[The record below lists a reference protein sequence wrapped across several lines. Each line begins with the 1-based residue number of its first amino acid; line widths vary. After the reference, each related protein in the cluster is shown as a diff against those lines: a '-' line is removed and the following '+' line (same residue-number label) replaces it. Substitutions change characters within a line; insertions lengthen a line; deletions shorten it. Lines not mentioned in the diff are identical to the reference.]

1 VSVRASNV
9 RAALLALPKLLLLP
23 FRLLYKVLRFA
34 GRMLRSFRF
43 WLCLVLA
50 VIVLLVAYYVRADRE
65 TPLTTDAYAQAYV
78 VQVAPQVAGQVV
90 RVYVGEGDQVKK
102 GALLCELDPRPFE
115 HKVALLEARLVQ
127 AEQQVKQLG
136 SQLAAQKA
144 EHERLTAEADYA
156 RAVYRQE
163 EAIYKKDS
171 TTERKYLDALQK
183 HKASV
188 AALEKSA
195 RTVQHA
201 QEGLDARIG
210 AEHALVAEVNAQLLE
225 ARLNLSYSRVY
236 APCDGTITNLQLREG
251 AYAHVG
257 QPVLTVIDTG
267 HWLVVANFR
276 EKGLERMRPGQP
288 ALVAFHGV
296 PGRLWHARVLSIG
309 SGVSQGQGV
318 PSGLLPDVKDQTSW
332 VPAEQRF
339 QVRLAL
345 EDPGAVP
352 LRVGMTGSVSV
363 YVDSDG
369 RMNPLTEAV
378 HEFIAWL
385 YYL

>member
-1 VSVRASNV
+1 VSVPWSRV
-9 RAALLALPKLLLLP
+9 RTVLLALGRLLLLP
-23 FRLLYKVLRFA
+23 VRLGYGVVRFGA
-34 GRMLRSFRF
+34 EMTRSFRF
-43 WLCLVLA
+43 WLCLVVA
-50 VIVLLVAYYVRADRE
+50 VIVLLVAYYVVADRD
-65 TPLTTDAYAQAYV
+65 TPLTTDAYVQAYV
-78 VQVAPQVAGQVV
+78 VQVAPQVEGQVV
-90 RVYVGEGDQVKK
+90 RVYVGEGDEVEK
-102 GALLCELDPRPFE
+102 GTPLFELDPRPFE
-115 HKVALLEARLVQ
+115 HKVALLEAKLV
-127 AEQQVKQLG
+127 ETEHQVKQLAT
-136 SQLAAQKA
+136 QVAAQKA

-156 RAVYRQE
+156 GAVYRQE
-163 EAIYKKDS
+163 EAIYKKEF

-183 HKASV
+183 HRASL

-195 RTVQHA
+195 SLVRHA
-201 QEGLDARIG
+201 REALDARIG
-210 AEHALVAEVNAQLLE
+210 EEHALVAEVKAQLAE

-236 APCDGTITNLQLREG
+236 APCTGTITNLQLREG

-257 QPVLTVIDTG
+257 QAVLTVIDTR

-276 EKGLERMRPGQP
+276 EKGLERMRAGQP

-332 VPAEQRF
+332 GPAEHRF

-345 EDPGAVP
+345 EGPGVVP

-363 YVDSDG
+363 YVEPDG
-369 RMNPLTEAV
+369 RFNRLTETV
-378 HEFIAWL
+378 HRVIAWL